1 MEHGDRALRLAASIV
16 GPANAHDVLQ
26 ESFVDAWVNLG
37 SLRRSDRFDPWF
49 RMIVVNR
56 CRSWLR
62 AAKRQPVVRLD
73 DPALGGPG
81 ADTPA
86 SSDFR
91 PSVHQRVELEQAYA
105 QLSADSKVILSMHY
119 VADLTIN
126 QIATDLG
133 LPVGTAKSR
142 LNRAL
147 SEMRRAMGPR

>member
-1 MEHGDRALRLAASIV
+1 M
-16 GPANAHDVLQ
+16 
-26 ESFVDAWVNLG
+26 
-37 SLRRSDRFDPWF
+37 
-49 RMIVVNR
+49 
-56 CRSWLR
+56 
-62 AAKRQPVVRLD
+62 
-73 DPALGGPG
+73 
-81 ADTPA
+81 
-86 SSDFR
+86 
-91 PSVHQRVELEQAYA
+91 HQRVELEQAYA